1 VTTFIY
7 NTVGMS
13 ISKRLLTRKGSA
25 LRLIAYTGPALLVS
39 MAYMDPG
46 NYGTD
51 IAGGASLN
59 YGLLW
64 VVWLSSGMAMLLQYL
79 SGKIGIA
86 TELSLPE
93 IIREK
98 LKKKM
103 YIIPYWLAAEAA
115 AAATDLAEYLGT
127 VIALNLLFGIP
138 MIYAAIFGALDVI
151 IILALATQ
159 GRFHIIERLFALFVS
174 VIGFGYLYE
183 LFIVKPDPS
192 TILYHSFIPSLGGT
206 NAILLAVGVIGA
218 TVMPHALFVH
228 SWLTK
233 NKAQNKSLE
242 ERRRMRKLHLVEN
255 VALLTIAG
263 MVNAAIM
270 IMAAAAFHSG
280 NPNVASI
287 SEAYKTLLPLFGVTA
302 GVVFLIT
309 LLSSGIASSVV
320 GTLAGQAIM
329 EGLLGKKVNIWLRR
343 FITRFI
349 NVIPT
354 TIAILLGLDPLNILV
369 YSQVILSLMIPL
381 PMIPLVVLTR
391 NKSLMGEFVNRKVTT
406 LLAIVFVGIILTFN
420 SYLLLNVK

>member
-1 VTTFIY
+1 
-7 NTVGMS
+7 MLDP
-13 ISKRLLTRKGSA
+13 KRLLERKDSVVK
-25 LRLIAYTGPALLVS
+25 LILYTGPALLVS

-51 IAGGASLN
+51 IQSGASLN
-59 YGLLW
+59 YDLLW

-86 TELSLPE
+86 TGLSLPE
-93 IIREK
+93 VIREK

-151 IILALATQ
+151 IILTLATQ

-174 VIGFGYLYE
+174 VISFGYLYE
-183 LFIVKPDPS
+183 IFIVKPDP
-192 TILYHSFIPSLGGT
+192 TAILYHSFVPSLAGN

-242 ERRRMRKLHLVEN
+242 ERRKMRKFHLIEN
-255 VALLTIAG
+255 IVLLTIAG
-263 MVNAAIM
+263 TVNAAIM
-270 IMAAAAFHSG
+270 IMAAAAFNPT

-287 SEAYKTLLPLFGVTA
+287 SDAYKTLVPLFGATA

-329 EGLLGKKVNIWLRR
+329 EGLLGKKVNVWLRR
-343 FITRFI
+343 FITRFV

-381 PMIPLVVLTR
+381 PMIPLVIISR
-391 NKSLMGEFVNRKVTT
+391 NKTLMGEFVNRNITT
-406 LLAIVFVGIILTFN
+406 VLSMVFVSIILSFN
-420 SYLLLNVK
+420 SYLLLNVR